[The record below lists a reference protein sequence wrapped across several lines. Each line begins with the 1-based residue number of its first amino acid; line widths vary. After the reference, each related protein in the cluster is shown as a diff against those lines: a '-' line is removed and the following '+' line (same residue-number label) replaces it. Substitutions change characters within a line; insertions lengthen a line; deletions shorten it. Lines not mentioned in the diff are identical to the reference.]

1 MRLNSFIAGPVND
14 LYRISVVH
22 LHSWENLTMLV
33 RAWKEMSQLISGN
46 ALEKNG
52 TLMIQMVDLYY
63 KQPRLMP
70 R

>member
-1 MRLNSFIAGPVND
+1 
-14 LYRISVVH
+14 
-22 LHSWENLTMLV
+22 MLV